1 MIINEL
7 MIKGKLTSDIE
18 FTSRFKETEKYW
30 HLDIKTDKDT
40 IEKLKKEFKENKLD
54 KNAMLPKW
62 FKEDNVTTLH
72 LKSKFDFDCY
82 YKKEKI
88 AMTRFEDIEDEL
100 KFTKKADVKLIAG
113 LSDNGALYPIALCI
127 ENIDNSNPF
136 DDFEE

>member
-1 MIINEL
+1 MIIEEL
-7 MIKGKLTSDIE
+7 RIKGKLTSDIE
-18 FTSRFKETEKYW
+18 FTSRFKETEKFW

-40 IEKLKKEFKENKLD
+40 IEKLKKVFKENSLD
-54 KNAMLPKW
+54 KNTMLPKW
-62 FKEDNVTTLH
+62 FKDDNVQTIH

-88 AMTRFEDIEDEL
+88 AMTRFEDIDDEL
-100 KFTKKADVKLIAG
+100 KFTKKAEVKLIAG

-136 DDFEE
+136 DNFE